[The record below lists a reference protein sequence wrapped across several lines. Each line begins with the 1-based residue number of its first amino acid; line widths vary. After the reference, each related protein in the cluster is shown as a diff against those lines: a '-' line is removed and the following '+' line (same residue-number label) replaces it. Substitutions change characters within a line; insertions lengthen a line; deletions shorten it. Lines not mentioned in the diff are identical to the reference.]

1 MLIFVPLWQFFFCV
15 TLCNLTNCLFGHKI
29 SLPVQVWLD
38 RFHCIHYYRMQIFI
52 QNMTLLLYSDIHI
65 SVSAYHIF
73 KFSRHVHFIKKK
85 SNYRYIPFW
94 KQYTPTSFW
103 WLRHVGV
110 VTLPQPSLSQS
121 RSDFSTPVHHTL
133 ESATSPVP
141 GATLKNTAIY
151 ILTHSIVNLNTQY
164 NANSS
169 ILLQRCYLHSFSL
182 PTFMDLWKKSKLS

>member
-73 KFSRHVHFIKKK
+73 KFSRHVYFIKKK
-85 SNYRYIPFW
+85 IKLPVHTILKTVHSYVVLVI
-94 KQYTPTSFW
+94 KTCGGGDTTPA
-103 WLRHVGV
+103 
-110 VTLPQPSLSQS
+110 VTVTVQERFLHP
-121 RSDFSTPVHHTL
+121 STPHIGECHI
-133 ESATSPVP
+133 TSTR
-141 GATLKNTAIY
+141 GNTEK
-151 ILTHSIVNLNTQY
+151 HSNLHP
-164 NANSS
+164 
-169 ILLQRCYLHSFSL
+169 HSFN
-182 PTFMDLWKKSKLS
+182 SKLEHTI